1 MKSSCLI
8 LILIYTAFILVYFN
22 ALEIFDV
29 LEVESSWCF
38 IVFFFLLL
46 FSCKWNL
53 SREFA
58 KIGPRILLLLRADT
72 TFFCF
77 VMQQNLFIRIYFGP
91 LCHVYPCWASRI
103 IRIGY
108 HVIGLCFRE
117 RAATETI
124 TPHQSGAHRT
134 SVAPF
139 IIHNRSIPVMSLC
152 YCPQK
157 MLDVSRTCFISG
169 PANTTFMQRRMLDS
183 NHCRGLPALL
193 TT

>member
-1 MKSSCLI
+1 MKPKSRVCKDRATDTIVAPSR
-8 LILIYTAFILVYFN
+8 Y
-22 ALEIFDV
+22 DV
-29 LEVESSWCF
+29 L
-38 IVFFFLLL
+38 L
-46 FSCKWNL
+46 FCNAAKPLYKDIFWAPV
-53 SREFA
+53 SR
-58 KIGPRILLLLRADT
+58 
-72 TFFCF
+72 
-77 VMQQNLFIRIYFGP
+77 
-91 LCHVYPCWASRI
+91 
-103 IRIGY
+103 
-108 HVIGLCFRE
+108 LCFRE